1 MTVSVNANVFF
12 LLHTLL
18 GNLLAILFNEPK
30 IFDRNRTFKDTDIQL
45 FLPCKQLNF
54 DT

>member
-18 GNLLAILFNEPK
+18 GNKLGNLLAILFNEHK
-30 IFDRNRTFKDTDIQL
+30 ISF
-45 FLPCKQLNF
+45 FLPMTGKKLICKQINL
-54 DT
+54 DLI